1 MYKDEENFI
10 HLYFFNGL
18 TDDNIPI
25 YKDIDLSS
33 IPFSYTCIEN
43 GMYWK
48 DYKFDN
54 KSIIKINCT
63 LVANNNNNS
72 IEYKELKLKNN
83 KDYVTLED
91 KKRKLKIK
99 IRFDYNN
106 FTHFFNQN
114 CLCLIDEIDTL
125 KSIGL
130 DTIALDCRFSS
141 EKYVSKIISLYI
153 QAINKEA
160 EGETLKETISSISQS
175 PLDNGNFIDG
185 RRLED
190 KNY

>member
-1 MYKDEENFI
+1 D
-10 HLYFFNGL
+10 
-18 TDDNIPI
+18 
-25 YKDIDLSS
+25 
-33 IPFSYTCIEN
+33 
-43 GMYWK
+43 
-48 DYKFDN
+48 
-54 KSIIKINCT
+54 
-63 LVANNNNNS
+63 
-72 IEYKELKLKNN
+72 KELKLKNN